1 MAQVKVLTKDGKLL
15 AYAIGRDS
23 LPNLDEAR
31 AIARS
36 WLSKVERG
44 DQPIGELHFERFK
57 SQQLSTLGRKKWHPK
72 SLWERIR
79 GPRAWEAIQ
88 AAILD
93 HAGQPANTPIVILRD
108 PNDKDEVPILCV
120 VIVCDVTT

>member
-1 MAQVKVLTKDGKLL
+1 MAQAKLLTKDGKLL

-23 LPNLDEAR
+23 LPDLDEAR

-36 WLSKVERG
+36 WLSNAERG
-44 DQPIGELHFERFK
+44 DQPIGDLHFERFT
-57 SQQLSTLGRKKWHPK
+57 SQQLSTLGQKKWHPK

-79 GPRAWEAIQ
+79 GPRPWEAIQ

-93 HAGQPANTPIVILRD
+93 HAGQPPDTPIVIVRD
-108 PNDKDEVPILCV
+108 SNDKGEVPVLCV
-120 VIVCDVTT
+120 VIVCDVTS